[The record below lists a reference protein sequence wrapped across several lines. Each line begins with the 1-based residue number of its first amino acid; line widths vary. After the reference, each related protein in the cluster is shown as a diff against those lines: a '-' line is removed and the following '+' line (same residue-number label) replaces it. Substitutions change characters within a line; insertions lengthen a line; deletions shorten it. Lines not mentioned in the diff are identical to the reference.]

1 MAQVYEAIFEIF
13 DGGDHVHQQ
22 SKYIIDH
29 IDFKQHKLR
38 WH

>member
-1 MAQVYEAIFEIF
+1 MAQVYESF
-13 DGGDHVHQQ
+13 DRGVHVHQQ

-29 IDFKQHKLR
+29 IDFKRHELR